1 MLDGSLYEADAV
13 ISMILIGHLLPDL
26 PFLLLQ
32 ILPADIVP
40 PLVSFLV
47 NRIHIYYWLMALI
60 IR

>member
-1 MLDGSLYEADAV
+1 MLDGSLYEGDAV

-26 PFLLLQ
+26 PLLLLQ

-40 PLVSFLV
+40 PLASLLV
-47 NRIHIYYWLMALI
+47 NRIHIYYSLMALI